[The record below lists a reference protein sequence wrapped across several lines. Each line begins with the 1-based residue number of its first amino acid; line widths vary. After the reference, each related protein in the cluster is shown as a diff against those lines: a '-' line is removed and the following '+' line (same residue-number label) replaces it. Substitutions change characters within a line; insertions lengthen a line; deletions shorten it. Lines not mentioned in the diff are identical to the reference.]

1 MADLNT
7 SIGMYNYKKYLS
19 SSNSDI
25 SELIKSHGIVNR
37 HNMNWYQ
44 RFNRFGFIDPF
55 NTMTTTKEY
64 IFFTK
69 PDLNIF
75 NGTQLNPELEQRSL
89 FFREMYKTHNHL
101 LSQWQSSYGSSNNPF
116 IALLSNAVS
125 SELDLPT
132 LSANT
137 VETAETAYGYHMTYR
152 GTTYGS
158 DKDVEFT
165 LQFDDTR
172 ELEVYK
178 FFRIYDEYE
187 EMKSM
192 GLITP
197 KIEYILNRVIHDQMT
212 VYKIVVAEDGMTILY
227 YARITGVFPLGA
239 NRDAFSSMNNNDG
252 QKISISFH
260 GHKVKDMDPRI
271 IGSFN
276 KIVSPY
282 INGKNDLPLY
292 NSTNKHVDGSWSA
305 CPYIGVN
312 NNAKGTKGQMNKY
325 YLLWKK

>member
-137 VETAETAYGYHMTYR
+137 VETAETAYGYHMTYN
-152 GTTYGS
+152 
-158 DKDVEFT
+158 
-165 LQFDDTR
+165 
-172 ELEVYK
+172 EL
-178 FFRIYDEYE
+178 
-187 EMKSM
+187 
-192 GLITP
+192 
-197 KIEYILNRVIHDQMT
+197 
-212 VYKIVVAEDGMTILY
+212 
-227 YARITGVFPLGA
+227 
-239 NRDAFSSMNNNDG
+239 
-252 QKISISFH
+252 ISQTHI
-260 GHKVKDMDPRI
+260 
-271 IGSFN
+271 
-276 KIVSPY
+276 
-282 INGKNDLPLY
+282 KNY
-292 NSTNKHVDGSWSA
+292 
-305 CPYIGVN
+305 
-312 NNAKGTKGQMNKY
+312 KY
-325 YLLWKK
+325 YNYIASFGLTAIAAGKHPVPFRTRQ